1 MRCSHPSML
10 ARYTPLAV
18 LTLGFTL
25 NPGMAEELQWVEGP
39 RDDVALVLPDTLE
52 ESDPR
57 PLILWLHGFGGS
69 GVEQETYFN
78 LRSQVD
84 ERGFMLCLPDGSED
98 LAGTRFWN
106 ATDACCD
113 LADLEPD
120 DSDYL
125 RGLIET
131 IIADYPVDL
140 DRIHVTGWS
149 NGGFMSYRMACD
161 HSDLVSSIASLAG
174 ATFANTGSCTPSEP
188 VHTLQIHGTN
198 DDVIRFDGQCSF
210 FSCYPGAVD
219 SVEIWAEYN
228 NCTSESQVGEEL
240 DLVGNISGAETSR
253 TLLSTGCE
261 EAGACELWAI
271 NGGNHGPS
279 FNGNFRR
286 ELVDWLLT
294 HRKPAPE
301 DPCPADFTGDELVNG
316 TDLTELIANWTGTSS
331 VHDLD
336 GDGTVGGGDLSIFL
350 AAWGACPEG

>member
-1 MRCSHPSML
+1 MRIQFLYGVVAGSTLLFQGTQITHGYDTEQVATDRGNVPLYVPSSPDQDASL
-10 ARYTPLAV
+10 PLV
-18 LTLGFTL
+18 
-25 NPGMAEELQWVEGP
+25 V
-39 RDDVALVLPDTLE
+39 
-52 ESDPR
+52 S
-57 PLILWLHGFGGS
+57 LHGFTSNGNQH
-69 GVEQETYFN
+69 ENYFN
-78 LRSQVD
+78 LRSQID
-84 ERGFMLCLPDGSED
+84 ERQFMLCVPNGSINV
-98 LAGTRFWN
+98 AGDRFWN
-106 ATDACCD
+106 ATDYCCD
-113 LADLEPD
+113 FAGEQPD
-120 DSDYL
+120 DSGYL

-131 IIADYPVDL
+131 IIADHQVDIES
-140 DRIHVTGWS
+140 IHVVGHS

-316 TDLTELIANWTGTSS
+316 TDLTELIANWTGNSS

-350 AAWGACPEG
+350 AAWGACPGG